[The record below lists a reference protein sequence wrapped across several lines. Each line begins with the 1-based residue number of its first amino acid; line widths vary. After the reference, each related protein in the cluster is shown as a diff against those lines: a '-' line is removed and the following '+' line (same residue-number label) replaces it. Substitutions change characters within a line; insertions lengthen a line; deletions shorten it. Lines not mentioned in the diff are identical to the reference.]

1 MVGCLDLSLNSI
13 FSPSDPDLFHEN
25 FTKSFEFLN
34 KFELKCSQF
43 DREFKKR
50 LLNSQSYKYFVK
62 KWQIQ
67 VYYQI
72 RFQEIVS
79 KFEEDLLSYDVKF
92 SSDYNELED
101 FEAMDMNSNM
111 FYLVTS
117 ETLVKQME
125 YCWHESKCFLKCLLS
140 QFWKLNLQLV
150 SRYCAYFR
158 DIYQKDSSEAEQ
170 TEPAQSSLAP
180 DQPAQPRSKTPTD
193 MSSLASDLA
202 TQSSI
207 VSNKSLANAL
217 NLSVLLLNDV
227 NKLSTLKLPN
237 FFDGVIAPVM
247 RSCNAMKDI
256 SVLKE
261 AFGCSLN
268 ELNELQSVIIESIVK
283 NQVEKCLT
291 HLKNANDIPR
301 LYRRTNRE
309 VEFF

>member
-1 MVGCLDLSLNSI
+1 
-13 FSPSDPDLFHEN
+13 
-25 FTKSFEFLN
+25 
-34 KFELKCSQF
+34 
-43 DREFKKR
+43 
-50 LLNSQSYKYFVK
+50 
-62 KWQIQ
+62 
-67 VYYQI
+67 
-72 RFQEIVS
+72 
-79 KFEEDLLSYDVKF
+79 
-92 SSDYNELED
+92 
-101 FEAMDMNSNM
+101 
-111 FYLVTS
+111 
-117 ETLVKQME
+117 
-125 YCWHESKCFLKCLLS
+125 
-140 QFWKLNLQLV
+140 
-150 SRYCAYFR
+150 
-158 DIYQKDSSEAEQ
+158 
-170 TEPAQSSLAP
+170 
-180 DQPAQPRSKTPTD
+180 
-193 MSSLASDLA
+193 MSSLDSDLA